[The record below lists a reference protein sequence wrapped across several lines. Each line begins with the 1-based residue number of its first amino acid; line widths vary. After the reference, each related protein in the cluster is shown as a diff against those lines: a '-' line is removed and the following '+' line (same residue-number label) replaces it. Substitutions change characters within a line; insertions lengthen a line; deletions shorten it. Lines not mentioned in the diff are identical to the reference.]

1 MKTEL
6 YLYAGYMAFWLIP
19 TLYLRVILKKLSRI
33 SDQKSR

>member
-19 TLYLRVILKKLSRI
+19 TLYLRVILKKLSNLE
-33 SDQKSR
+33 KGKG